1 MHPSSLNGNN
11 IASLRVPSHMSEA
24 SVERALCVVAHPDD
38 IDFGVAGTVATW
50 VEEGIEVTYL
60 LCTNGDAGGFDPA
73 VARAD
78 IAGIRQD
85 EQRAAAKEVG
95 VTDVRFLGYPD
106 GQLAVSFDL
115 RRDIS
120 RVIRQVRPQRL
131 VMQSPE
137 INWERLGASHPDHR
151 AAGEATL
158 CAVYPDARNPF
169 THTSLLQ
176 DEGLEAW
183 SVHDVWVMSAGGG
196 ANRWVDITDT
206 FERKVAAL
214 RAHVSQTGHMPDL
227 EGMLR
232 TWSAAGAAAGGLAGG
247 RLAESFRVVAIP

>member
-1 MHPSSLNGNN
+1 MSSPAGQD
-11 IASLRVPSHMSEA
+11 P
-24 SVERALCVVAHPDD
+24 VERALVVVAHPDD
-38 IDFGVAGTVATW
+38 VDFGAAGTVASW
-50 VEEGIEVTYL
+50 IDEGIDVTYL

-73 VARAD
+73 VPRAD
-78 IAGIRQD
+78 IAGIRQE

-106 GQLAVSFDL
+106 GQLMPSFEL

-131 VMQSPE
+131 LMQSPE
-137 INWERLGASHPDHR
+137 INWERIGASHPDHR

-158 CAVYPDARNPF
+158 NAVYPDARNPF
-169 THTSLLQ
+169 THVSLLR

-183 SVHDVWVMSAGGG
+183 TVHDLWVMAAGQSGG
-196 ANRWVDITDT
+196 ANRWVDVTGT
-206 FERKVAAL
+206 FDRKVAAL
-214 RAHVSQTGHMPDL
+214 RRHVSQTAHVEDL

-232 TWSAAGAAAGGLAGG
+232 GWLGANAVAGGLPEG
-247 RLAESFRVVAIP
+247 RLAESFKVVTVP